1 MKKKI
6 LVVSQYYFPEQFRIN
21 DICEEWVKRGYDVT
35 VLTGIPNY
43 PEGAFF
49 EGYGIFSKR
58 KEIHN
63 GVNIKRLPLIPRKK
77 SSVFL
82 ALNYLSFMIS
92 GYFWAIFTREKF
104 DEVFIYE
111 VSPMTQAIPGIKYAK
126 KHKINS
132 IIYVMDLWPENFV
145 EMSGIKNKFIIK
157 SITSMVKYIYRNVS
171 RIFISSPGFK
181 EKITNL
187 GNFEEKIEYWPQY
200 AEDFYMPTDE
210 KSENIQFDL
219 NHFNITF
226 AGNIGYAQGLEIL
239 PSVAELLS
247 NRKIK
252 AHFNIIGNGRFKEE
266 LIKEVEKKYI
276 EEYFSFFEPVVAT
289 EIPKIMGMT
298 DIALVSLSRNPLF
311 SLTIPAKV
319 QSILATGTP
328 ILVSADGIMERIV
341 NDSEAGLFSRA
352 GDIDGLA
359 KNIELLT
366 KYPEQELSKLRQNA
380 KKYSEN
386 EFSKEK
392 LLNIIDGYWEEK

>member
-219 NHFNITF
+219 NNFNITF

-239 PSVAELLS
+239 PSVAEQLS

-266 LIKEVEKKYI
+266 LIKEVENKNI
-276 EEYFSFFEPVVAT
+276 EEYFSFYEPVVAT
-289 EIPKIMGMT
+289 EIPKIMNMT
-298 DIALVSLSRNPLF
+298 DVALVSLSRNPLF

-328 ILVSADGIMERIV
+328 ILVSADGILETIV

-352 GDIDGLA
+352 GEIDGLA

-366 KYPEQELSKLRQNA
+366 KYSEQEFSKLRQNA

>member
-104 DEVFIYE
+104 HEVFIYE

-181 EKITNL
+181 EKITSL

-200 AEDFYMPTDE
+200 AEDFYIPTDE

-219 NHFNITF
+219 NNFNITF

-239 PSVAELLS
+239 PSVAEQLS

-266 LIKEVEKKYI
+266 LIKEVENKNI

-289 EIPKIMGMT
+289 EISKIMNMT
-298 DIALVSLSRNPLF
+298 DVALVSLSRNPLF

-328 ILVSADGIMERIV
+328 ILVSADGVLEMIV
-341 NDSEAGLFSRA
+341 NDSKAGLFSRA
-352 GDIDGLA
+352 GDIDGLVR
-359 KNIELLT
+359 NIELMT
-366 KYPEQELSKLRQNA
+366 KYSKKQLLKLKENAQE
-380 KKYSEN
+380 YSEN

-392 LLNIIDGYWEEK
+392 LLKIIDNYWEEK

>member
-43 PEGAFF
+43 PKGAFF

-210 KSENIQFDL
+210 KSENIQFDF
-219 NHFNITF
+219 NNFNITF

-239 PSVAELLS
+239 PSVAEQLS

-266 LIKEVEKKYI
+266 LIKEVENKNI

-341 NDSEAGLFSRA
+341 HDSEAGLFSRA

>member
-43 PEGAFF
+43 PKGAFF

-157 SITSMVKYIYRNVS
+157 SITNMVKYIYRNVS

-210 KSENIQFDL
+210 KSENIQFDF
-219 NHFNITF
+219 NNFNITF

-239 PSVAELLS
+239 PSVAEQLS

-266 LIKEVEKKYI
+266 LIKEVENKNI

-341 NDSEAGLFSRA
+341 HDSEAGLFSRA

>member
-145 EMSGIKNKFIIK
+145 EMSGIKNEFIIK

-181 EKITNL
+181 EKITDL

-200 AEDFYMPTDE
+200 AEDFYIPTNE

-219 NHFNITF
+219 NNFNITF
-226 AGNIGYAQGLEIL
+226 AGNVGYAQGLEIL
-239 PSVAELLS
+239 PSVAEQLS
-247 NRKIK
+247 NRRIK

-266 LIKEVEKKYI
+266 LIKEVENKNI

-359 KNIELLT
+359 KNIEFLT
-366 KYPEQELSKLRQNA
+366 KYPEQELLELRRNA
-380 KKYSEN
+380 QKYSEN

-392 LLNIIDGYWEEK
+392 LLKIIDNYWEEK

>member
-104 DEVFIYE
+104 DEIFIYE

>member
-1 MKKKI
+1 M
-6 LVVSQYYFPEQFRIN
+6 
-21 DICEEWVKRGYDVT
+21 
-35 VLTGIPNY
+35 
-43 PEGAFF
+43 
-49 EGYGIFSKR
+49 
-58 KEIHN
+58 
-63 GVNIKRLPLIPRKK
+63 
-77 SSVFL
+77 
-82 ALNYLSFMIS
+82 
-92 GYFWAIFTREKF
+92 
-104 DEVFIYE
+104 
-111 VSPMTQAIPGIKYAK
+111 
-126 KHKINS
+126 
-132 IIYVMDLWPENFV
+132 
-145 EMSGIKNKFIIK
+145 
-157 SITSMVKYIYRNVS
+157 
-171 RIFISSPGFK
+171 
-181 EKITNL
+181 
-187 GNFEEKIEYWPQY
+187 
-200 AEDFYMPTDE
+200 
-210 KSENIQFDL
+210 
-219 NHFNITF
+219 
-226 AGNIGYAQGLEIL
+226 
-239 PSVAELLS
+239 
-247 NRKIK
+247 
-252 AHFNIIGNGRFKEE
+252 
-266 LIKEVEKKYI
+266 EKKYI

>member
-49 EGYGIFSKR
+49 EGYSIFSKR

-104 DEVFIYE
+104 DEAFIYE

-219 NHFNITF
+219 NNFNITF

-239 PSVAELLS
+239 PSVAEQLS

-266 LIKEVEKKYI
+266 LIKEVENKNI
-276 EEYFSFFEPVVAT
+276 EEYFSFYEPVVAT
-289 EIPKIMGMT
+289 EIPKIMNMT
-298 DIALVSLSRNPLF
+298 DVALVSLSRNPLF

-328 ILVSADGIMERIV
+328 ILVSADGVLEMIV
-341 NDSEAGLFSRA
+341 NDSKAGLFSRA
-352 GDIDGLA
+352 GDIDGLVR
-359 KNIELLT
+359 NIELMT
-366 KYPEQELSKLRQNA
+366 KYSKKELLKLKENAQE
-380 KKYSEN
+380 YSEN

-392 LLNIIDGYWEEK
+392 LLKIIDNYWEEK

>member
-111 VSPMTQAIPGIKYAK
+111 VSPMTQAIPGVKYAK

-219 NHFNITF
+219 NNFNITF

-239 PSVAELLS
+239 PSVAEQLS

-266 LIKEVEKKYI
+266 LIKEVENKNI
-276 EEYFSFFEPVVAT
+276 EEYFSFYEPVVAT
-289 EIPKIMGMT
+289 EIPKIMNMT
-298 DIALVSLSRNPLF
+298 DVALVSLSRNPLF

-328 ILVSADGIMERIV
+328 ILVSADGVLEMIV
-341 NDSEAGLFSRA
+341 NDSKAGLFSRA
-352 GDIDGLA
+352 GDIDGLVR
-359 KNIELLT
+359 NIELMT
-366 KYPEQELSKLRQNA
+366 KYSKKELLKLKENAQE
-380 KKYSEN
+380 YSEN

-392 LLNIIDGYWEEK
+392 LLKIIDNYWEEK